1 MALACRYK
9 FFWDIGIHVWYLEF
23 DSGVKKGDSA
33 TFVASSS
40 NEGTENSS
48 HCIFKSEYDPVDTL
62 KSNDSLSL
70 RANSTSQ
77 PSDLNHPM
85 PWLCFSGF
93 QIVLFAIPSKPIQ
106 EIDTLIVGDSI
117 IEDIKPSLMSASN
130 MIRKQCLRGAKAEEC
145 TSKVDFSA

>member
-40 NEGTENSS
+40 NEGTEDSS
-48 HCIFKSEYDPVDTL
+48 HCISKSEYDPVDTL

-70 RANSTSQ
+70 RANSASQ
-77 PSDLNHPM
+77 PSDLNYPM

-93 QIVLFAIPSKPIQ
+93 QIVLFSIQNWYFKRKIFKFCGKPKLLVIPRWNFSKCQ
-106 EIDTLIVGDSI
+106 SSKRESGS
-117 IEDIKPSLMSASN
+117 
-130 MIRKQCLRGAKAEEC
+130 QAKAIR
-145 TSKVDFSA
+145 DRN

>member
-1 MALACRYK
+1 M
-9 FFWDIGIHVWYLEF
+9 EF

-48 HCIFKSEYDPVDTL
+48 HCISKSEYDPVDTL

-70 RANSTSQ
+70 RANSASQ

-85 PWLCFSGF
+85 PRLCFPGF
-93 QIVLFAIPSKPIQ
+93 QIVLFSIPSKPIQ

-145 TSKVDFSA
+145 TSKVDFSFYKCKKAVLFTLVPIT